1 MATEISRV
9 IEKELKEPTDFKG
22 NETKRTN
29 FWKRLKLAFGDKS
42 STLNGAINL
51 IQNNSITLR
60 NLIIGASTYGLER
73 LLNAKVF
80 HCPQKNFQQYGLTF
94 LLAPVIVLFFVNV
107 LVIGEVWKLSARI
120 YIKRYERRGDCFTR
134 ISLSLA
140 KACVGPVVWLIVAFL
155 EEDYYLCAKL
165 GPYSETESEIRQQ
178 RIAECKS
185 QSHVI
190 AWIVFVSFVVIGS
203 VLVVWKNCLL
213 KDNLLMENLY
223 SYERREALSAKK
235 VFTELMGSKCEDA
248 DLDNDPMTGEY
259 GNHEEKVTLYKNGIP
274 EIIGKKTV
282 EKLFEGYKGDNWSE
296 SDGWHYIEAY
306 QKFKDM
312 FPRISTGNPRHPWRA
327 GESIVHSQDNEK
339 NSATKWQLWR
349 KKTRKFDPTSETKI

>member
-80 HCPQKNFQQYGLTF
+80 HCPQKNFQPYGLTF

-165 GPYSETESEIRQQ
+165 GPASETESEIRQQ

-203 VLVVWKNCLL
+203 VLVVWRNCLL
-213 KDNLLMENLY
+213 KDNLLME
-223 SYERREALSAKK
+223 
-235 VFTELMGSKCEDA
+235 SKSV
-248 DLDNDPMTGEY
+248 
-259 GNHEEKVTLYKNGIP
+259 K
-274 EIIGKKTV
+274 
-282 EKLFEGYKGDNWSE
+282 
-296 SDGWHYIEAY
+296 
-306 QKFKDM
+306 Q
-312 FPRISTGNPRHPWRA
+312 R
-327 GESIVHSQDNEK
+327 
-339 NSATKWQLWR
+339 
-349 KKTRKFDPTSETKI
+349 